1 MAYNNIPI
9 NKPGSSSDASQAIL
23 TGVTNRSTVQIN
35 NQALVALTGW
45 LQNRGFQ
52 NPSAETVASTI
63 LAQAKIDG
71 FDPWTVIETIKS
83 ADNNTITG
91 IVSEILNTN
100 RFVSSSLGYV
110 KVTNPVEDIARNIL
124 A

>member
-9 NKPGSSSDASQAIL
+9 NKQGSSSDASQAVL
-23 TGVTNRSTVQIN
+23 TGVTNKATVQVN

-45 LQNRGFQ
+45 LQSRGFQ

-63 LAQAKIDG
+63 LSQAKIDG
-71 FDPWTVIETIKS
+71 YDPWTVIETIKT
-83 ADNNTITG
+83 ANNNTITG

-110 KVTNPVEDIARNIL
+110 RVTNPVEDITRNIL